1 MADFITIKQAG
12 SLTGKHPD
20 TIRRIIGR
28 NSTNSTDIVRGKKG
42 QYLLNS
48 DWICN
53 QLGITPKNEPFRA
66 DLSAPNSTDDK
77 EPMPEQNSI
86 TNAHIES
93 LERHIESLERQLE
106 EKGQF
111 IKTLSEGVI
120 ENLRDK
126 EANTTKLQD
135 QYQQLI
141 ARQLPATSSAEPMTE
156 KNYPAE
162 AEVSE
167 EDSPSEKKKK
177 TKKKPGK
184 KQKKQTT
191 DQVKKRWW
199 RRKSNKK

>member
-20 TIRRIIGR
+20 TIRRIIK
-28 NSTNSTDIVRGKKG
+28 NNKTNTTDIVRGKKG

-53 QLGITPKNEPFRA
+53 QLGIANKNEPFRA
-66 DLSAPNSTDDK
+66 DLSPSNSSDDE
-77 EPMPEQNSI
+77 EPITEQKNS

-93 LERHIESLERQLE
+93 LERHIESLERQLA

-111 IKTLSEGVI
+111 IKTLSEGVV

-156 KNYPAE
+156 KQYPAE
-162 AEVSE
+162 AEAPEVIR
-167 EDSPSEKKKK
+167 PSEPKNKKKQ
-177 TKKKPGK
+177 KPGK

-191 DQVKKRWW
+191 EQVKKRWW
-199 RRKSNKK
+199 RRKK